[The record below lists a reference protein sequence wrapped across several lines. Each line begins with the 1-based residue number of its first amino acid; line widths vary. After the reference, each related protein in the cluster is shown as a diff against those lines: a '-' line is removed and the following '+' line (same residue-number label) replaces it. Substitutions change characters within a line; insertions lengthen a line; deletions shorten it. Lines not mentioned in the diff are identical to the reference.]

1 MGCVQGRMQ
10 GAAMAEGALRALL
23 PETAQ
28 HRFQHLMRIVLNE
41 FIIPLSPDAGGRYS
55 IILALASNP
64 LTRTSS
70 RMHEQVLCPHVI
82 SRQQMH

>member
-1 MGCVQGRMQ
+1 MKSGRMQGRMQ

-41 FIIPLSPDAGGRYS
+41 FIIPLNPSAGGRYTIRN
-55 IILALASNP
+55 IISLPKDFHHIA
-64 LTRTSS
+64 
-70 RMHEQVLCPHVI
+70 
-82 SRQQMH
+82 